1 MQSYTIDKG
10 VDFGKWDDNIS
21 KLLYFDST
29 KEILKKIH
37 PIGKI
42 ADYGRAN
49 GLIKTFIPNIITIDI
64 DKTKKPDIIDD
75 IITHIGKYDWIIIRY
90 VLHYLNDY
98 ELLQLFD
105 NIASY
110 HKGKVLIQQFINDD
124 LKNKYFN
131 SKNEFKYFR
140 TETQLEALLPDN
152 IEKIYT
158 KEYYATE
165 EFYKNRLS
173 IENCVSHF
181 EKINAYLINYEK
193 NRA

>member
-29 KEILKKIH
+29 KEILKKVH

-42 ADYGRAN
+42 ADYGGAN

-64 DKTKKPDIIDD
+64 DETKKPDIIDN

-105 NIASY
+105 NITSY
-110 HKGKVLIQQFINDD
+110 HKGKVLVQQFVNDD

-158 KEYYATE
+158 KEYYVTE

-173 IENCVSHF
+173 IENYVSHF